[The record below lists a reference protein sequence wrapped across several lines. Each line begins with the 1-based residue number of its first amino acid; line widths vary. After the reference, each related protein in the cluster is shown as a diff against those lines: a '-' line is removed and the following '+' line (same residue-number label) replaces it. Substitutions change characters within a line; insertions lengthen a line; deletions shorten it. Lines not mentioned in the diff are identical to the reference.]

1 MPHSDPSLPTSQ
13 RSDKGW
19 IEIAFSM
26 PSTPYV
32 IGVILWVLSWWA
44 QMGPLRPF
52 LNFAPGV
59 ELPFFPAGVRTLA
72 VFIFGIHGAIG
83 IFIGS
88 LITYSLYFP
97 ELLSASPGG
106 IIGCA
111 AASAFSSYFA
121 MRIVCTLCKIP
132 NTLEGLNLRNTTW
145 IVITQG
151 LISASVHQLIYHWEV
166 IQPANDPLDTKT
178 NLINWAAM
186 VSGDTTGSMLVLL
199 GILVANDLYQRRHKQ
214 RKTIL

>member
-1 MPHSDPSLPTSQ
+1 MTLPLHADT
-13 RSDKGW
+13 KGS
-19 IEIAFSM
+19 IERALEL

-32 IGVILWVLSWWA
+32 FCVIFWVLAWWA

-88 LITYSLYFP
+88 IITYSLYFP
-97 ELLSASPGG
+97 ELLSVSPAG

-111 AASAFSSYFA
+111 AASAFSSYAA
-121 MRIVCTLCKIP
+121 MRIVCSLGHIP
-132 NTLEGLNLRNTTW
+132 NTLDGLTLRNIAW
-145 IVITQG
+145 IVIAQG
-151 LISASVHQLIYHWEV
+151 LISATVHQIVYHQEA
-166 IQPANDPLDTKT
+166 ISPAHQQPDPFTSS
-178 NLINWAAM
+178 ISWAAM
-186 VSGDTTGSMLVLL
+186 VSGDTLGSMFVLL
-199 GILVANDLYQRRHKQ
+199 AVLLVYNVYQHQHKGAE
-214 RKTIL
+214 

>member
-1 MPHSDPSLPTSQ
+1 MPHSDSSLPTSHH
-13 RSDKGW
+13 SEKGW
-19 IEIAFSM
+19 LEIAFSM

-44 QMGPLRPF
+44 QMGPLRPL

-72 VFIFGIHGAIG
+72 VFIFGIHGAIA
-83 IFIGS
+83 IFVGS

-97 ELLSASPGG
+97 ELLSASPIG

-111 AASAFSSYFA
+111 AASAFSSYLA
-121 MRIVCTLCKIP
+121 MRIVCTVCKIP
-132 NTLEGLNLRNTTW
+132 HSLDGLNLRNITW

-151 LISASVHQLIYHWEV
+151 LISASLHQLIYRWEV
-166 IQPANDPLDTKT
+166 IAPAGDTLGSHSD
-178 NLINWAAM
+178 LINWAAM

-199 GILVANDLYQRRHKQ
+199 AILAVYDLYQRQRH
-214 RKTIL
+214 RRGASL